1 MRLSRLAAGA
11 VAIALLIAPSVARA
25 TPACGGSTF
34 ATCASVNVTKTLLSN
49 GNVRIRIEVLNQ
61 AGLAGTYERTTI
73 TRVGLWGLSDSA
85 RYVAGSLTVG
95 GEAVET
101 DWRLA
106 SLSAEDDSIPKER
119 RMRQDLRGVR
129 LRQGIPLGLTQKQ
142 PASFE
147 FDITGISIDEINI
160 RNWELHAEA
169 QDGSCAT
176 DMVAREGTL
185 SEARSSSALCTA
197 LVTPEPSTLLF
208 LTTGLA
214 GLSGLQW
221 VRRRR
226 KHGLS
231 S

>member
-1 MRLSRLAAGA
+1 MRLSRLTAGA
-11 VAIALLIAPSVARA
+11 AALALLIIAAPSAACA

-34 ATCASVNVTKTLLSN
+34 ATCASVNITKTLLSN

-61 AGLAGTYERTTI
+61 AGLAGTYERMTI
-73 TRVGLWGLSDSA
+73 TRLGLWGLSDSA
-85 RYVAGSLTVG
+85 RYVAGSLNVG
-95 GEAVET
+95 GDAVET

-106 SLSAEDDSIPKER
+106 SLSAEDDSIPKEL
-119 RMRQDLRGVR
+119 RMRPDLRGVR

-147 FDITGISIDEINI
+147 FDLTGISIDEINI
-160 RNWELHAEA
+160 RNWELHAET
-169 QDGSCAT
+169 QEGSCPT

-185 SEARSSSALCTA
+185 SEARGSSALCTA
-197 LVTPEPSTLLF
+197 LVTPEPGTLLLF
-208 LTTGLA
+208 TTGLA

-226 KHGLS
+226 SKK
-231 S
+231 